1 MPENFPPNVFH
12 LLLEGN
18 LTDFTNLGTK
28 KHMLFRDLGLARPD
42 SIEYLANIT
51 KETKARVRTIL
62 VRRAQINLDY
72 MNTIMKKITKLI
84 ATDYD
89 TPKPKRQKPNPKP
102 QKQIQDIHKQINK
115 LLDDLS
121 QN

>member
-1 MPENFPPNVFH
+1 
-12 LLLEGN
+12 
-18 LTDFTNLGTK
+18 
-28 KHMLFRDLGLARPD
+28 
-42 SIEYLANIT
+42 
-51 KETKARVRTIL
+51 
-62 VRRAQINLDY
+62 
-72 MNTIMKKITKLI
+72 MKKITKLI

-89 TPKPKRQKPNPKP
+89 TLKPKRQKPNPKP